1 VPKDR
6 EHTKRLVF
14 LVITTTI
21 ACALC
26 YLIARPFAKPI
37 VTAAILAVLFH
48 PLFLR
53 LRAITGNRNWAAF
66 LSLTILLVVTG
77 GVLTLVFFAIQQEVI
92 ATYGWFQANT
102 AARDGWPAAFSSW
115 TDKAAGW
122 IGFKIGI
129 SPDVIQ
135 RAALTRLDQASSAII
150 KGVGDSLASLGTISV
165 SVVLTFVTLF
175 FFLREGR
182 QLVERSAR
190 LVPLNNDQK
199 KQMIEEIRSSIRAN
213 VVGVLTVAAV
223 QGMLLGIGFWMLR
236 VPSPALWAL
245 VTGACS
251 LIPLF
256 GAAFVWVPGAVYLF
270 LTGSWIKG
278 LILLG
283 WGAGVVSL
291 SDNIVRPWVISD
303 RLKLSP
309 ILLFFALLG
318 GVELFGP
325 LGIFLGPVIFSIA
338 LSLGKMLR
346 NELKT
351 PMTSTVNSGNVPDS
365 LA

>member
-1 VPKDR
+1 
-6 EHTKRLVF
+6 
-14 LVITTTI
+14 
-21 ACALC
+21 
-26 YLIARPFAKPI
+26 
-37 VTAAILAVLFH
+37 
-48 PLFLR
+48 
-53 LRAITGNRNWAAF
+53 
-66 LSLTILLVVTG
+66 
-77 GVLTLVFFAIQQEVI
+77 
-92 ATYGWFQANT
+92 
-102 AARDGWPAAFSSW
+102 
-115 TDKAAGW
+115 
-122 IGFKIGI
+122 
-129 SPDVIQ
+129 
-135 RAALTRLDQASSAII
+135 
-150 KGVGDSLASLGTISV
+150 VGDSLASLGTISV

-256 GAAFVWVPGAVYLF
+256 GAAFVWVPGALYLF

-346 NELKT
+346 NELRT
-351 PMTSTVNSGNVPDS
+351 PMTSTANSGNVDDR